1 MHILVI
7 PSWYSNPRNPVL
19 GSFFKEQALALQ
31 KFGHKITI
39 AYNEIWPLT
48 LIGKIHEKK
57 GISFNIEEG
66 LNTYRYKNYNY
77 LPKNPLMFRIF
88 NRRMEKLLKHII
100 NKEGKP
106 DLIHA
111 HSAFWGGISAA
122 YISEKYNIPLVLTEH
137 SSLKHSRYMKYS
149 YVPHISYA
157 YNKAD
162 CIIAVGNSLKE
173 ELKNYTSNNRIKVIP
188 NMVNL
193 DKFLDTNSSTNSSSE
208 FVFFSLAFLEP
219 GKGMDTLIK
228 AFGKALNKEQNMKL
242 FIGGTGSEI
251 EYLRNLIISLDLQD
265 KIELL
270 GALSREKV
278 AEYMN
283 KCDCFALASES
294 ETFGVV
300 YIEALAAGKPII
312 GTKNGGAEDIIKP
325 FNGLLTEI
333 GDIHQLSD
341 SMIYIKENYHKY
353 DKKHIKE
360 QCIREYSPR
369 NIVDKINNVYEE
381 IL

>member
-31 KFGHKITI
+31 EFGHKITI
-39 AYNEIWPLT
+39 AYNEVWPLT

-77 LPKNPLMFRIF
+77 LPKNPLMFKVF
-88 NRRMEKLLKHII
+88 NRRMDKLLKHII
-100 NKEGKP
+100 NREGKP

-122 YISEKYNIPLVLTEH
+122 YISEKYHIPLVLTEH
-137 SSLKHSRYMKYS
+137 SSLKHSRYMKDS
-149 YVPHISYA
+149 YIHHISYA
-157 YNKAD
+157 YNNAN

-173 ELKNYTSNNRIKVIP
+173 ELKNYTTNNRIKVIP
-188 NMVNL
+188 NMVDL
-193 DKFLDTNSSTNSSSE
+193 DRFLDATPSNNTSSE
-208 FVFFSLAFLEP
+208 FIFFSLAFLEP

-228 AFGKALNKEQNMKL
+228 AFGEALNKEQNMKL
-242 FIGGTGSEI
+242 LIGGTGSEI
-251 EYLRNLIISLDLQD
+251 EYLRNLIIGLNLQG

-270 GALSREKV
+270 GALSRDKV

-283 KCDCFALASES
+283 KCNCFVLASES

-300 YIEALAAGKPII
+300 YIEALATGKPII

-325 FNGLLTEI
+325 FNGLLREI
-333 GDIHQLSD
+333 GNIHQLSD
-341 SMIYIKENYHKY
+341 AMLYIKENYHKY
-353 DKKHIKE
+353 DKKHIRE
-360 QCIREYSPR
+360 QCMKEYSPK

>member
-1 MHILVI
+1 MHILVV

-31 KFGHKITI
+31 EFGHKITI

-57 GISFNIEEG
+57 GINFNIEEG
-66 LNTYRYKNYNY
+66 LKTYRYKNYNY
-77 LPKNPLMFRIF
+77 LPKNPLMFKAF

-100 NKEGKP
+100 EKEGKP

-122 YISEKYNIPLVLTEH
+122 YISEKYDIPLVLTEH
-137 SSLKHSRYMKYS
+137 SSLKHSRYMKDGYI
-149 YVPHISYA
+149 PHISYA
-157 YNKAD
+157 YNKAS

-173 ELKNYTSNNRIKVIP
+173 ELKNYTTNNCIKVIP

-193 DKFLDTNSSTNSSSE
+193 DKFSCISSNSNSSSE
-208 FVFFSLAFLEP
+208 FIFFSLAFLEP

-228 AFGKALNKEQNMKL
+228 AFGESLKKEQNVKL
-242 FIGGTGSEI
+242 LIGGSGSEL
-251 EYLRNLIISLDLQD
+251 ENLRSLINDLNLQD
-265 KIELL
+265 KVELL

-283 KCDCFALASES
+283 KCDCFVLASEN

-300 YIEALAAGKPII
+300 YIEALATGKPII
-312 GTKNGGAEDIIKP
+312 GTKNGGAEDITKP

-333 GDIHQLSD
+333 GNIHQLSD
-341 SMIYIKENYHKY
+341 AMIYMKANYHKY
-353 DKKHIKE
+353 DKKYIRE
-360 QCIREYSPR
+360 QCIMEYSPKS
-369 NIVDKINNVYEE
+369 IVGKINNVYEE